1 MKRQEMINLSNEEK
15 KNRVRK
21 LYSLDEMCEIL
32 GYYDQ
37 SNTDLN
43 FQTLEYL
50 ERTNEKAFELMIVD
64 EAIKN
69 GNFEESIENNK
80 RFEL

>member
-1 MKRQEMINLSNEEK
+1 MINLLNEEK